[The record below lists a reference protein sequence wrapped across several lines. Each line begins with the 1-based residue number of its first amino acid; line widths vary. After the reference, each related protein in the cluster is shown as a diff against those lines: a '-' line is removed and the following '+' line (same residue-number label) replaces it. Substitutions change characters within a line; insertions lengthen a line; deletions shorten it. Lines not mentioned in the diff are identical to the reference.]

1 MTGTT
6 NTNAST
12 ITARATMR
20 APLAQQWFGRLPAKV
35 LESAAV
41 MLDQAFVSGVSFLTS
56 VAVER
61 ATGSAGLGLY
71 TLAFTLVVWS
81 ASCQDAL
88 LTGPYLIF
96 GTSMNERRRR
106 RYAGHVAVQFAAY
119 ALLLSVAIA
128 AVAIV
133 LLGGWIPAAE
143 DRVALGSLLAALAIA
158 LPFLL
163 LREFARRFSYASH
176 RIVASL
182 VVNISAA
189 LFHIA
194 TMAYLY
200 VHELLTPTTAL
211 ISLAAA
217 AGLAAIGWAIV
228 FRHSFAWQGRG
239 WRQALRRNW
248 SFGKWICGSRW
259 AGLAQMYLLY
269 WMLSGVL
276 SAVETGRL
284 AACTNV
290 VMLVN
295 PIVAGMASIQTVWT
309 TRAFH
314 SHGKHGL
321 RRIVKQLSLAM
332 ATFVGLIALIL
343 FVAGPHIMNW
353 LYRDSFAGQ
362 RLVLTL
368 LACAVMADA
377 AAMAFDSGLRVLRQP
392 SAVFGIQ
399 VASLVATLTV
409 AAMLAPSHG
418 IWGAAAAFLVG
429 KSLAAALIMWRF
441 HRGMREVVA

>member
-1 MTGTT
+1 MTSTT
-6 NTNAST
+6 NTNVST

-20 APLAQQWFGRLPAKV
+20 APIAHPWFGRVPTKV
-35 LESAAV
+35 LESTAV

-96 GTSMNERRRR
+96 GTSMNDRRRR
-106 RYAGHVAVQFAAY
+106 RYAGHLAIQFVAY
-119 ALLLSVAIA
+119 ALMLSVAIA
-128 AVAIV
+128 TAAIAFV
-133 LLGGWIPAAE
+133 SGWVSAAE
-143 DRVALGSLLAALAIA
+143 DAVAMGSVLAVLAIA
-158 LPFLL
+158 LPLLL

-176 RIVASL
+176 RIGASL
-182 VVNISAA
+182 VVNVSAA

-200 VHELLTPTTAL
+200 VHKQLTPTTAL

-217 AGLAAIGWAIV
+217 AGLAAIGWAMV
-228 FRHSFAWQGRG
+228 FRKSFAWQRRG

-269 WMLSGVL
+269 WMLSGIL

-314 SHGKHGL
+314 SHGKRGL
-321 RRIVKQLSLAM
+321 QRIVKQLSLAM

-343 FVAGPHIMNW
+343 FAAGPHIMNW
-353 LYRDSFAGQ
+353 LYRDSFTGQ
-362 RLVLTL
+362 RFILTL

-399 VASLVATLTV
+399 VASLIATLMV
-409 AAMLAPSHG
+409 AAILAPSHG

-429 KSLAAALIMWRF
+429 KTLAAALIMWRF
-441 HRGMREVVA
+441 HCGLREGVA